1 MPRPARALLAS
12 LLAAGITAAAAGPA
26 AAGIIRHDVPD
37 ADYIAF
43 GAPFPQ
49 VGTWGNGTG
58 GTFLGTGTNAART
71 TGDWVLTAQ
80 HVGIRVGQSFSVGGA
95 AFTAA
100 EVVNRTDYRGINNL
114 IRGGDLTLVRL
125 SGDVTAA
132 TGLAGAGY
140 NARTDELG
148 RVGVATG
155 AGATG
160 NGLTGPTGGA
170 GTFRAGQNVL
180 DADGSQFDDGAGGT
194 WDDRL
199 LMADFD
205 APAGTAGVGD
215 TNLLGP
221 LGSDP
226 DPTGLEFM
234 LGGLDSGAGLFVDFG
249 DGNGPVLAG
258 VNSFVFDADGTPP
271 YGFYGDG
278 FGVSRVSGYA
288 DWILDTTG
296 IAAANAAAVP
306 EPAAVALIGLAAALG
321 LTRRRR
327 TAA

>member
-1 MPRPARALLAS
+1 MPRPARVLLGS
-12 LLAAGITAAAAGPA
+12 LLAVGCAAGAAGPA

-37 ADYIAF
+37 ADYVTF
-43 GAPFPQ
+43 GTQFPQ
-49 VGTWGNGTG
+49 VGRWSNGFG
-58 GTFLGTGTNAART
+58 GTFLGTGTNATGT

-80 HVGIRVGQSFSVGGA
+80 HVGIGVGQTFVIGGA
-95 AFTAA
+95 VFTAA
-100 EVVNRTDYRGINNL
+100 QVVDRADYQGINNL

-125 SGDVTAA
+125 DRDVTAA
-132 TGLAGAGY
+132 TGVTGAGY
-140 NARTDELG
+140 NARADERG
-148 RVGVATG
+148 RTAIATG
-155 AGATG
+155 GGASG
-160 NGLTGPTGGA
+160 NGLTGATGPGGTLRA
-170 GTFRAGQNVL
+170 GTNVL
-180 DADGSQFDDGAGGT
+180 DATGSQIDDGNGGT

-199 LMADFD
+199 LLADFD
-205 APAGTAGVGD
+205 APAGTVGVGD

-226 DPTGLEFM
+226 APTGLEFM
-234 LGGLDSGAGLFVDFG
+234 LAGGDSGAGLFLDFG
-249 DGNGPVLAG
+249 DGAGPVLAG

-288 DWILDTTG
+288 DWIFATTG